1 MKKILS
7 ISILIISFS
16 VILLLPK
23 ETLAI
28 NPCSYIRC
36 DGPNSGPCSCGGS
49 TLSGVGEYCWAAGSA
64 GSQVFT
70 AYDSCIA
77 AMNAGGGGQV
87 TGVLESCVL
96 TKPGAQL
103 PGCTVGSPCVFDA
116 ISKCGICCFLQTLY
130 KVTDWI
136 FVILVALAGLF
147 VVLGAMNLL
156 MSAGDPSKVTSGRQ
170 YIMYAVIG
178 LIIGFLAKA
187 IPTIARLVV
196 GT

>member
-1 MKKILS
+1 MVFVS
-7 ISILIISFS
+7 P
-16 VILLLPK
+16 V
-23 ETLAI
+23 
-28 NPCSYIRC
+28 R
-36 DGPNSGPCSCGGS
+36 
-49 TLSGVGEYCWAAGSA
+49 AA
-64 GSQVFT
+64 VE
-70 AYDSCIA
+70 
-77 AMNAGGGGQV
+77 
-87 TGVLESCVL
+87 GVLESCTITKAGALL
-96 TKPGAQL
+96 T
-103 PGCTVGSPCVFDA
+103 GCTSPCIFETN
-116 ISKCGICCFLQTLY
+116 SKCGICCFLQTLY
-130 KVTDWI
+130 SVTDWI